1 MRREGIYSSMLT
13 NWRKQR
19 GQAERVTLASRDAR
33 TAGMD
38 GIDKQPMEVNLPA

>member
-19 GQAERVTLASRDAR
+19 GQAERAALAPKKRCPSGKGA
-33 TAGMD
+33 
-38 GIDKQPMEVNLPA
+38 